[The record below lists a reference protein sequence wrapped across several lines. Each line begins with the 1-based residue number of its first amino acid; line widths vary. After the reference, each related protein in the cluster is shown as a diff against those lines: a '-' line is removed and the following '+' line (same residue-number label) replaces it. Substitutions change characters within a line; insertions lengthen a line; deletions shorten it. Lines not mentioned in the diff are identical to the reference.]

1 MPLYEQFLT
10 LDQARRETF
19 VERTADDPALAAA
32 VTPSAVQK
40 RMIVLAALEG
50 GAAAYNLPWAGRIRG
65 PLNLAALAGAYR
77 RLQLR
82 HEQLTRRFLLFDDRL
97 LSLPAAPQEPL
108 PLVYSHISEGPQRDA
123 DAARRALADATATF
137 DVLGGPLCR
146 LQVVE
151 YSPDDHLVEF
161 DVHHTVADGWSLKV
175 LYRDFARYYAD
186 ALAGQETDYSDAF
199 ASYEDYVATEHRS
212 ATDGTMT
219 AALERVL
226 QRLRGAPA
234 SVNLPTDHPRP
245 QVQGFSGATLRR
257 LMTSEA
263 VMALRSLVT
272 TTGRSPFVVGL
283 AAFAETIRRTSGDD
297 DLVIGVPVLGRPSSA
312 FDDVVGMFVNTVP
325 VRVDLTGASTLGAS
339 ADRTNEVWLATLDD
353 HLVPFDAVVAEAIQ
367 DRDPSRSPLFQT
379 SFTYA
384 DSGVANSGPWLH
396 GTETVEIDVSSA
408 LAKFDLTLTLHD
420 LGTDGLALELEH
432 ATPVFETGTAAR
444 VLDLFE
450 RLLIDTANDPTA
462 DPRKGLHLLPGA
474 LPHTPA
480 WEREPVRETW
490 PESRTVLDLVV
501 HAARRRPAA
510 IAVSDAKSAFTY
522 DELLAE
528 ATSLAS
534 RLKALGIKPG
544 DRVGV
549 MLQRTPRL
557 IATLLGV
564 WAAGCSYVPLDP
576 NYPRERLVFMLRDSG
591 CRTVVVDAGVD
602 VSAAVR
608 KQTEVVHL
616 TGPGTV
622 NAALPGKWL
631 ADPATAPGHEAYLL
645 YTSGSTGA
653 PKGVSVPHRAV
664 LAMVHSTWQVL
675 GTEPLRHALAATSI
689 SFDASN
695 LELYPALSVCGTI
708 HLVDSLLD
716 VPDQG
721 FKPTFTASV
730 PTLLSAA
737 LDIGSLD
744 VSELVVGTGG
754 EELPRDLVDR
764 LFAAGA
770 PRVVNLYG
778 PTEDCT
784 YSTAAVV
791 ELGEVPP
798 IGKSVPGSHLYV
810 LDGDGFAVAP
820 GAVGEV
826 NLGGAGLA
834 DGYAGRPALTAD
846 RFVPDPYTSK
856 PGTRVY
862 RTGDLA
868 RIRPDGALVYLGR
881 ADRQV
886 KVNGLRIELGEVEAA
901 LRALPDV
908 KACVVVV
915 QRDAESSRLAAAVVS
930 DRILDPS
937 AVRQG
942 AARGLPRHL
951 VPAVLVQLND
961 LPRLPNGK
969 TDVAAILDLLPS
981 FGTATETA
989 GSCERT
995 MEPSQYIGEVE
1006 AVVRSFWTDLL
1017 PNSTADGDFFA
1028 EGGTSMVALRL
1039 ALRLKDKF
1047 GVAVTLADVFAT
1059 RTAKELATLVEA
1071 APGLNERTPASTIT
1085 DEGLSTPDTPHPLS
1099 REQSAIWW
1107 LEQVQNVG
1115 AGYVIPLGWRVEG
1128 PLDVPALSAAVEAL
1142 QWRHPLLRHRIDTD
1156 SNVPAT
1162 RPHDPIALRL
1172 VHDPVAKT
1180 VQHRFDTFAN
1190 EPFDFEGGALL
1201 AVELWREGAEEH
1213 VLVLKVHHLL
1223 VDGWSVSILEQDLS
1237 ALYAEALTGP
1247 AELLASVRH
1256 HGAAPA
1262 PVPRSEEEIVLAA
1275 QRRARE
1281 LCDAPTILEL
1291 GSHPRPARRSS
1302 AGTSVVVDLD
1312 DNAAAALESLCKRF
1326 GVTPFAT
1333 SSLVQALT
1341 LMATTGERDVLLGT
1355 PVAGRD
1361 ELAMERV
1368 VGMFVTT
1375 AVLRIDARRDP
1386 TIEQLLTVHA
1396 RQIAEAT
1403 REAVP
1408 LDALVDAVGPERVP
1422 GVNPLFQVLHAYYG
1436 GGKEE
1441 FDLEH
1446 TRVTA
1451 LSTPGSAVKF
1461 DLVVTVD
1468 ASCARCRLVL
1478 EYATDILTE
1487 EDMIRYAKRFAQ
1499 VALASAAHP
1508 AHTATQILA
1517 AVEVE
1522 R

>member
-10 LDQARRETF
+10 LDRARRAIF
-19 VERTADDPALAAA
+19 VERTAADPALAAA
-32 VTPSAVQK
+32 VTPSAVQE

-65 PLNLAALAGAYR
+65 PLNLVALGGAYR

-82 HEQLTRRFLLFDDRL
+82 HEQLTRRFLHFGDRL

-108 PLVYSHISEGPQRDA
+108 PLVHSHTPEGPQRDA
-123 DAARRALADATATF
+123 DVVSRALAAATATF

-146 LQVVE
+146 LKVVE
-151 YSPDDHLVEF
+151 YSPEDHLVGF
-161 DVHHTVADGWSLKV
+161 DVHHAVADGWSLKI

-186 ALAGQETDYSDAF
+186 ALAGHETDCSDAF
-199 ASYEDYVATEHRS
+199 AGYEEYVAIERRS
-212 ATDGTMT
+212 AEDGTTT
-219 AALERVL
+219 AAAARVS
-226 QRLRGAPA
+226 QRLHGAPA
-234 SVNLPTDHPRP
+234 SVNLSTDHPRP

-263 VMALRSLVT
+263 VTALRGIVA

-297 DLVIGVPVLGRPSSA
+297 DLVVGVAVLGRPASK
-312 FDDVVGMFVNTVP
+312 FDNVVGMFVNTVP
-325 VRVDLTGASTLGAS
+325 VRVDLTGALTLGAA
-339 ADRTNEVWLATLDD
+339 ADRTHEAWLDTLDD
-353 HLVPFDAVVAEAIQ
+353 HLVPFDVVVADATQE
-367 DRDPSRSPLFQT
+367 RDLSRSPLFQI
-379 SFTYA
+379 SFAYA
-384 DSGVANSGPWLH
+384 DSAVADSGLWLH
-396 GTETVEIDVSSA
+396 GTETAEVDVSAAS
-408 LAKFDLTLTLHD
+408 AKFDLTLTLHD
-420 LGTDGLALELEH
+420 LGTNGLALELEH
-432 ATPVFETGTAAR
+432 ATPIFEAGTAAR
-444 VLDLFE
+444 VIDLFE

-462 DPRKGLHLLPGA
+462 DPRMSLHLLPGA
-474 LPHTPA
+474 LPRTPT
-480 WEREPVRETW
+480 WEHEPIRTTW
-490 PESRTVLDLVV
+490 PEPRSVMDLVIHV
-501 HAARRRPAA
+501 GRHRPAA
-510 IAVSDAKSAFTY
+510 IAVRDAKSAFTY
-522 DELLAE
+522 DELLAD
-528 ATSLAS
+528 AALLAS
-534 RLKALGIKPG
+534 RLEALGLKPG

-557 IATLLGV
+557 VSTLLGV

-576 NYPRERLVFMLRDSG
+576 NYPEERLVFMLHDAG
-591 CRTVVVDAGVD
+591 CRMVVVDAGVG
-602 VSAAVR
+602 VSAAIR
-608 KQTEVVHL
+608 EQAEVVHL
-616 TGPGTV
+616 TGAGSV
-622 NAALPGKWL
+622 NAALPGGWMPT
-631 ADPATAPGHEAYLL
+631 PATAPGHEAYLL
-645 YTSGSTGA
+645 YTSGSTGP

-664 LAMVHSTWQVL
+664 LAMVHGTWQVL
-675 GTEPLRHALAATSI
+675 GTEPLGHSLAATSI

-695 LELYPALSVCGTI
+695 LELYPVLSVGGTI

-716 VPDQG
+716 ILDHGV
-721 FKPTFTASV
+721 KPTFTASV

-770 PRVVNLYG
+770 PRVVNFYG

-791 ELGEVPP
+791 EPGEIPS
-798 IGKSVPGSHLYV
+798 IGKSGPGSHLYV

-826 NLGGAGLA
+826 NLGGEGLA
-834 DGYAGRPALTAD
+834 DGYARRPALTAD
-846 RFVPDPYTSK
+846 RFVPDPYTTK

-862 RTGDLA
+862 RTGDLG

-915 QRDAESSRLAAAVVS
+915 QRDPESSRLAAAVVS
-930 DRILDPS
+930 NRILDPS
-937 AVRQG
+937 KVRQEV
-942 AARGLPRHL
+942 ARGLPRHL
-951 VPAVLVQLND
+951 VPAVVVQLND

-969 TDVAAILDLLPS
+969 TDVATILELLPS
-981 FGTATETA
+981 FGTASAMA
-989 GSCERT
+989 GSREQT
-995 MEPSQYIGEVE
+995 MEPSKDIGEVE
-1006 AVVRSFWTDLL
+1006 AAVRSFWTDLV
-1017 PNSTADGDFFA
+1017 PNSSSNGDFFA
-1028 EGGTSMVALRL
+1028 EGGTSMTALRL

-1071 APGLNERTPASTIT
+1071 VRGLAERTPASAIA
-1085 DEGLSTPDTPHPLS
+1085 DESLPTPDTSLPLS
-1099 REQSAIWW
+1099 REQTAIWW

-1128 PLDVPALSAAVEAL
+1128 PLDVTALSAAVEAL

-1156 SNVPAT
+1156 SDVPAT
-1162 RPHDPIALRL
+1162 RPHDPIALRMAYE
-1172 VHDPVAKT
+1172 PAART

-1190 EPFDFEGGALL
+1190 EPFDFDGGPLL
-1201 AVELWREGAEEH
+1201 DVQLWREGEKDH

-1223 VDGWSVSILEQDLS
+1223 ADGWSVSVLEQDLS
-1237 ALYAEALTGP
+1237 TLYAEALTGP
-1247 AELLASVRH
+1247 AKLLASVRDH
-1256 HGAAPA
+1256 PAAPA
-1262 PVPRSEEEIVLAA
+1262 LDPRDEEKIVLAA

-1281 LCDAPTILEL
+1281 LSDAPTILEL
-1291 GSHPRPARRSS
+1291 SSHPRPARRSS

-1312 DNAAAALESLCKRF
+1312 DNTAEALESLCKHF
-1326 GVTPFAT
+1326 GVTPFAA

-1341 LMATTGERDVLLGT
+1341 LMATTGKRDVLLGT
-1355 PVAGRD
+1355 PIAGRD
-1361 ELAMERV
+1361 ELALERV

-1386 TIEQLLTVHA
+1386 TIEQLLTMHA

-1403 REAVP
+1403 RENVP
-1408 LDALVDAVGPERVP
+1408 LDALVDAVGPERVL
-1422 GVNPLFQVLHAYYG
+1422 GVNPLFQVLYAYYG
-1436 GGKEE
+1436 GDNKEFE
-1441 FDLEH
+1441 LER
-1446 TRVTA
+1446 TRATA

-1461 DLVVTVD
+1461 DLVVTID
-1468 ASCARCRLVL
+1468 ASCGRCRLVL

-1487 EDMIRYAKRFAQ
+1487 EDMIRYAKRFAR
-1499 VALASAAHP
+1499 VALATAAHP
-1508 AHTATQILA
+1508 MNTATQILA
-1517 AVEVE
+1517 AAEVKK
-1522 R
+1522 